1 MIEVRD
7 LTKAYGDVLAVDHI
21 TFTAHPGVVT
31 GFLGPNGAGKTTTMR
46 MILGLDRPTS
56 GQVLVNGAD
65 YTKSQAP
72 IHEIGALL
80 DAKFVD
86 KGRSARNHLLALGA
100 TVGVGRN
107 RVDEVIGLVGLD
119 EVARR
124 SAGSFSLGMG
134 QRLGIAGA
142 LLADPAVI
150 MLDEP
155 VNGLDP
161 DGILWIRHLLRQLAD
176 EGRTVLVSSHLMSEM
191 EQTADHLIV
200 IGRGHVLA
208 DMSMSDFIATASG
221 NTVRV
226 SSPEASRLQE
236 LLAETD
242 ASVTAT
248 SATTLEVHGVEA
260 EFVGE
265 LAARHQIVLHELV
278 KVGASL
284 EKAFMEMTAASVQ
297 YRGGDN
303 SNETDPSIH
312 EGQAA

>member
-1 MIEVRD
+1 
-7 LTKAYGDVLAVDHI
+7 
-21 TFTAHPGVVT
+21 
-31 GFLGPNGAGKTTTMR
+31 
-46 MILGLDRPTS
+46 
-56 GQVLVNGAD
+56 
-65 YTKSQAP
+65 
-72 IHEIGALL
+72 
-80 DAKFVD
+80 
-86 KGRSARNHLLALGA
+86 
-100 TVGVGRN
+100 
-107 RVDEVIGLVGLD
+107 
-119 EVARR
+119 
-124 SAGSFSLGMG
+124 MG